1 MHLLIAGDSHA
12 VRFNTFLSGHH
23 SIQSHVLAAKGGYNI
38 EQCRQLLNT
47 VGPTHTTY
55 PIQIF
60 LSVGSNEF
68 LKGNYKTEVT
78 HRQFK
83 TLIREINGKFKPEH
97 LYICKIP
104 LFPKFQHDTAMMQ
117 DINNFNAYISTFN
130 TGKIITL
137 NLPGITTHTD
147 RRLFQPKFYSGKADW
162 IHLNNLGQ
170 ERILT
175 AITNKIR
182 NSR

>member
-1 MHLLIAGDSHA
+1 MHLFVAGDSHA
-12 VRFNTFLSGHH
+12 VRINAFLAGHH
-23 SIQSHVLAAKGGYNI
+23 SIQSSILAAKGGYNI

-47 VGPTHTTY
+47 VGPTQNTY

-60 LSVGSNEF
+60 LSIGSNEF
-68 LKGNYKTEVT
+68 LKGTYKPDIT
-78 HRQFK
+78 HKQFK
-83 TLIREINGKFKPEH
+83 SLIREINNKFTPKH

-104 LFPKFQHDTAMMQ
+104 LFPRFQHNTAMMQ

-130 TGKIITL
+130 TEKIITL
-137 NLPGITTHTD
+137 NLPGITDNTD
-147 RRLFQPKFYSGKADW
+147 RRLFQPKFYNGKDDW
-162 IHLNNLGQ
+162 IHLNNLEQ